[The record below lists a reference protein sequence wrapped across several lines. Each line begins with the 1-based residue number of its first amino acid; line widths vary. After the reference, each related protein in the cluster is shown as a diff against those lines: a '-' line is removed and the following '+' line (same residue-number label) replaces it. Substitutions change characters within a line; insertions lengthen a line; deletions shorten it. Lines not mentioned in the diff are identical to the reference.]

1 MFNGLNKAWFP
12 QQFVQK
18 LWIMHNEL
26 KNKISKE
33 KEEIYDKE
41 IEKFTTQLI
50 AKFTENL
57 EKFNYN
63 VIIAN
68 MYETYNYLNNYIK
81 THKNLKNLKDNYK
94 KILICFTPI
103 LPHFANECFEDLGI
117 KDKIEWP
124 KYDLA
129 VLENEEIN
137 FVIQVNGKKR
147 SILSIKKGSKE
158 KDIMKLVKKDKIID
172 KYLNNKEIKKVI
184 FVENRL
190 MNILV
195 NE

>member
-1 MFNGLNKAWFP
+1 MASSYKFI
-12 QQFVQK
+12 QK
-18 LWIMHNEL
+18 LWVLHKQI
-26 KNKISKE
+26 KNKISNEGNKNIDKDLE
-33 KEEIYDKE
+33 KYTNK
-41 IEKFTTQLI
+41 LI
-50 AKFTENL
+50 SKITDNL

-137 FVIQVNGKKR
+137 FVIQINGKKR

-172 KYLNNKEIKKVI
+172 KYLNNKEIRKVI

-190 MNILV
+190 MNILK
-195 NE
+195 NK